1 MKISRGIFCQD
12 IVDDERPRVGSKKSV
27 QQGRS
32 HFCAR
37 SVLVLRER
45 SRREE
50 RQVCEPEGPENSEN
64 AADGFFNRPIR
75 IAMYRGRRQPVGVVL

>member
-27 QQGRS
+27 QQGRLLPGS
-32 HFCAR
+32 SRRATPLFCAR

-45 SRREE
+45 SRRGE

-64 AADGFFNRPIR
+64 AADGFF
-75 IAMYRGRRQPVGVVL
+75 QQTHKDSDV